1 MPGSAAVVEALN
13 EILTVELTAINQYF
27 VHSKLCESWGFGA
40 LAAHNRAESIDE
52 MRDADRVIDRILFLG
67 GLPNLQRIGS
77 VAIGET
83 VPEQFEVDLAL
94 EREAI
99 ERYNAA
105 IALAVA
111 ESDNGTRELLEQLL
125 VGEETHADWLQTQLE
140 LIERIGVQNYLAS
153 QLGGG

>member
-13 EILTVELTAINQYF
+13 EILTAELTAINQYF

-125 VGEETHADWLQTQLE
+125 VGEETHADWLQTRLE